1 MPKGLRDAG
10 AYAIG
15 YTAQTTAYLLLVTER
30 YPNADPTEMLVAVT
44 DRPPRHPVRVVGDP
58 YDLRRSRLTV
68 FFRILLAIPHL
79 IWVVLWG
86 VVAFLAAIV
95 QWFVTLF
102 SGTPARALHRFI
114 SAYIRYRLHVL
125 AFLLLVANPFPGFT
139 GAPGVY
145 PLDLE
150 VEGPQRQNRWKTG
163 FRTLLAIPAL
173 LVNSALSGALFTAA
187 LLTWFYALVKGSAPW
202 GLRNLSAYA
211 LRYDAQANAYLYPR
225 HRCLSAREPARGRR
239 HDRGVTRRHTAL
251 LLVAAA
257 VWAVAAWL
265 LWRSSLPALHL
276 PQLDE
281 HALFPSH
288 VLHRAQSYSG
298 GARFIWLAQVVTQL
312 VVLGLFARYGVR
324 WMRESAAGPI
334 GTGMLLGMIGFAL
347 VWAAELPFSVLDV
360 WWRHHYGLSGSYV
373 QATIGNWFALGA
385 QFVLLC
391 AALLIVM
398 GLARRRWIGDRW
410 WLPAAPVFVGLRIL
424 LAFVA
429 PWLLGGSAFHKPYV
443 AHLERIEH
451 VHVPVRVLSG
461 FSEPNAFATG
471 LGASR
476 RVFLWRP
483 IIEPPFTP
491 RMDRFVLA
499 HELGHLAHNHIWKSI
514 GWYTL
519 FALPLAFL
527 SRVRREDAAG
537 WVWPRRSRSRSS
549 STSSSS

>member
-1 MPKGLRDAG
+1 M
-10 AYAIG
+10 
-15 YTAQTTAYLLLVTER
+15 
-30 YPNADPTEMLVAVT
+30 
-44 DRPPRHPVRVVGDP
+44 
-58 YDLRRSRLTV
+58 
-68 FFRILLAIPHL
+68 
-79 IWVVLWG
+79 
-86 VVAFLAAIV
+86 
-95 QWFVTLF
+95 
-102 SGTPARALHRFI
+102 
-114 SAYIRYRLHVL
+114 
-125 AFLLLVANPFPGFT
+125 
-139 GAPGVY
+139 
-145 PLDLE
+145 
-150 VEGPQRQNRWKTG
+150 
-163 FRTLLAIPAL
+163 
-173 LVNSALSGALFTAA
+173 
-187 LLTWFYALVKGSAPW
+187 
-202 GLRNLSAYA
+202 
-211 LRYDAQANAYLYPR
+211 
-225 HRCLSAREPARGRR
+225 
-239 HDRGVTRRHTAL
+239 TRRHTAL

-265 LWRSSLPALHL
+265 FWRSSLPALHL

-298 GARFIWLAQVVTQL
+298 GARFIWLAQVVAQL

-398 GLARRRWIGDRW
+398 GLARRRSIGNLW
-410 WLPAAPVFVGLRIL
+410 WLPAVPVFVGLRIV
-424 LAFVA
+424 LAFIA

-483 IIEPPFTP
+483 IVEPPFTP

-527 SRVRREDAAG
+527 IARATRGRGGMGVAEAVPLAIFVYVVFQLATLPLQNVVTRHLEAEADWSALRATHDPGAGRQLFRLFGSETLEDPNPPWWDYVFVQNHPTLMQRIEMTRYYAAAQS
-537 WVWPRRSRSRSS
+537 P
-549 STSSSS
+549 

>member
-1 MPKGLRDAG
+1 
-10 AYAIG
+10 
-15 YTAQTTAYLLLVTER
+15 
-30 YPNADPTEMLVAVT
+30 
-44 DRPPRHPVRVVGDP
+44 
-58 YDLRRSRLTV
+58 
-68 FFRILLAIPHL
+68 
-79 IWVVLWG
+79 
-86 VVAFLAAIV
+86 
-95 QWFVTLF
+95 
-102 SGTPARALHRFI
+102 
-114 SAYIRYRLHVL
+114 
-125 AFLLLVANPFPGFT
+125 
-139 GAPGVY
+139 
-145 PLDLE
+145 
-150 VEGPQRQNRWKTG
+150 
-163 FRTLLAIPAL
+163 
-173 LVNSALSGALFTAA
+173 
-187 LLTWFYALVKGSAPW
+187 
-202 GLRNLSAYA
+202 
-211 LRYDAQANAYLYPR
+211 
-225 HRCLSAREPARGRR
+225 
-239 HDRGVTRRHTAL
+239 VTRRHTAL

-391 AALLIVM
+391 TALLIVM
-398 GLARRRWIGDRW
+398 GLARRRSIGDLW
-410 WLPAAPVFVGLRIL
+410 WLPAVPVFVGLRIV
-424 LAFVA
+424 LAFIA

-451 VHVPVRVLSG
+451 AHVPVRVLSG

-527 SRVRREDAAG
+527 IACATRGRGGMGVAEAVPLAIFVYVVFQLATLPLQNVVTRHLEAEADWSALRATHDPGAGRQLFRLFGSETLEDPNPPWWDYVLLQNHPTLMQRIEMTQAYAAAQS
-537 WVWPRRSRSRSS
+537 P
-549 STSSSS
+549 